1 MTDNVRALVQ
11 KAVANTRW
19 RQEQCINLIPSEQTA
34 SAMVRQLSITD
45 PAARYAEHKQVKAF
59 KEADVFYYQ
68 GTDFICE
75 VEYLLTCEMQKYLKC
90 TEVETRVISGQMA
103 NTAVFS
109 AMVDY
114 LNRADRKSEQRRIR
128 KIMNNHIIKGGH
140 LSAQPMGALRD
151 FVMRDPKREKPAV
164 VNFPVLA
171 DNPYKIDVKATRN
184 LIIEHRPELI
194 ILGKS
199 MIIHREP
206 VAEIR
211 AIIDELALD
220 CMLMYDMAHVLG
232 LIGPYF
238 QQPFKEGAD
247 IVTGSTH
254 KTYYGTQRGI
264 IAVNCTEDD
273 LRYKFWEA
281 IQRRSFPGSMSNHH
295 LGTMVGLLMAAYEMN
310 HFKDDYQKNV
320 LANAK
325 TFAQALKDCGLA
337 VAGDP
342 EVSYTETHQV
352 VIDVGYARGPEIARR
367 LEDNNIVLNYQA
379 APEEEGFTAAGS
391 LRTGVQEMTRFGMRE
406 DDFKELAQYIADV
419 IFRNSNVKQKISSLR
434 KNFLDMHYCFAGG
447 EFDDLMQTLYKL
459 N

>member
-1 MTDNVRALVQ
+1 MTDNVRTLIE
-11 KAVANTRW
+11 KAAANTRW
-19 RQEQCINLIPSEQTA
+19 RREQCINLIPSEQTP
-34 SAMVRQLSITD
+34 SALVRLLSITD

-75 VEYLLTCEMQKYLKC
+75 VEYLLTCEMQKYLEC
-90 TEVETRVISGQMA
+90 AEVETRVISGQMA
-103 NTAVFS
+103 NSAVFS

-171 DNPYKIDVKATRN
+171 DNPYKIDVKETRD

-199 MIIHREP
+199 MIIQREP

-211 AIIDELALD
+211 AIIDELGLD

-264 IAVNCTEDD
+264 IAVDCTEDD

-295 LGTMVGLLMAAYEMN
+295 LGTMVGLLLAAYEMN
-310 HFKDDYQKNV
+310 YFKDEYQKNV

-325 TFAQALKDCGLA
+325 AFALALKDCGLA

-367 LEDNNIVLNYQA
+367 LEDNNIILNYQA

-406 DDFKELAQYIADV
+406 DDFKKLAQYIADV
-419 IFRNSNVKQKISSLR
+419 IFRDSNVKQEVSSLR
-434 KNFLDMHYCFAGG
+434 KFFLDMQYCFTGG
-447 EFDDLMQTLYKL
+447 EFEDLMQTLHKL